1 MRHSSQNRFIRS
13 IHPLLLPVLL
23 VAVVGGLTGCAVGD
37 DEGGYSGQ
45 CSLPADQSK
54 TLTGRWRTAPVY
66 LAFRNGHFNTYEQGL
81 MMNAIDVWNRYTLA
95 TQGFEIF
102 DYGSREVPRASNN
115 EKPSG
120 GICSLNIVNASGS
133 FNGAVVIH
141 KRSTW
146 PYTSQSS
153 AIAITTI
160 CAPSATPAV
169 PLQPMYNA
177 VLEINF
183 ENFFIAG
190 KQVPDLTTL
199 LVHELGHMIGLD
211 HSCATQY
218 DSTSATHPPLCS
230 SSSLDPLYYEAA
242 MYPTV
247 NFKSDGTGYVRRAL
261 NFNDQ
266 GRASCLYGETAL

>member
-1 MRHSSQNRFIRS
+1 MGRFS
-13 IHPLLLPVLL
+13 ENSLVKVIHRLMLPILLGSVSVL
-23 VAVVGGLTGCAVGD
+23 AGCAVGD
-37 DEGGYSGQ
+37 EEGGFIGQ
-45 CSLPADQSK
+45 CSLPADQAK

-66 LAFRNGHFNTYEQGL
+66 LAFRNGHFNSYEQGL
-81 MMNAIDVWNRYTLA
+81 MMNAIDVWNRFYLA

-102 DYGSREVPRASNN
+102 DYGSRDVPRTSDN

-120 GICSLNIVNASGS
+120 GICSRNIVNASGS

-146 PYTSQSS
+146 PYTSQAS

-160 CAPSATPAV
+160 CAQMATPSV
-169 PLQPMYNA
+169 PIQPMYNA
-177 VLEINF
+177 VMEINY
-183 ENFFIAG
+183 ENFFITG

-211 HSCATQY
+211 HSCASQY
-218 DSTSATHPPLCS
+218 DSGSATHPPLCS

-242 MYPTV
+242 MFPTV
-247 NFKSDGTGYVRRAL
+247 NFKADGTGYVRRAL

-266 GRASCLYGETAL
+266 GRASCLYGESAL